1 MRQYRDMELK
11 IPPVAVIAA
20 FAVLMVAATLLL
32 PGLTWL
38 VPGRLVIA
46 VGMALIGSAIS
57 LSGVIAFRRH
67 HTTVNPMAPATAT
80 TIVST
85 GPYRFTRN
93 PMYVGFIL
101 GLTGWAVFL
110 SNLGSFLLV
119 LGCALYLTQFQ
130 IKPEEQEL
138 LKQFGKPFADYMAS
152 VRRWL

>member
-11 IPPVAVIAA
+11 IPPIAA
-20 FAVLMVAATLLL
+20 FAALMVAVTSML
-32 PGLTWL
+32 PGLIWL

-46 VGMALIGSAIS
+46 VGMALIGGAIS
-57 LSGVIAFRRH
+57 LFGVVAFRRH

-110 SNLGSFLLV
+110 SNIGSFLLV
-119 LGCALYLTQFQ
+119 LGCALYLAQFQ
-130 IKPEEQEL
+130 IKPEEREL
-138 LKQFGKPFADYMAS
+138 SKQFGKPFADYMAS